1 MIMVMM
7 TTPREEEG
15 YENDAEPISWVGKL
29 ILCWFPRGGPP
40 PGGGNDNPAQR
51 NALYFVLVVCERKGQ
66 MSEWLNPIWPRLFE
80 HIQEPGGGGGGA
92 HCASH
97 P

>member
-1 MIMVMM
+1 MMIMVMM
-7 TTPREEEG
+7 TTLREEVC
-15 YENDAEPISWVGKL
+15 YKNDAEPISWVGKL

-66 MSEWLNPIWPRLFE
+66 MSENDLTLFGPAYLSISWNLNY
-80 HIQEPGGGGGGA
+80 PGVGWG
-92 HCASH
+92 
-97 P
+97 